1 MSRATLRPEIGAVI
15 EECLEEVDRTFRMS
29 RAGLER
35 ELVRKLASLHEKS
48 AAMGAPRGQA
58 EP

>member
-15 EECLEEVDRTFRMS
+15 EECLEEVDKTFRLS

-35 ELVRKLASLHEKS
+35 ELCRKLASLHEKS
-48 AAMGAPRGQA
+48 AAIGTSGGQA
-58 EP
+58 GP